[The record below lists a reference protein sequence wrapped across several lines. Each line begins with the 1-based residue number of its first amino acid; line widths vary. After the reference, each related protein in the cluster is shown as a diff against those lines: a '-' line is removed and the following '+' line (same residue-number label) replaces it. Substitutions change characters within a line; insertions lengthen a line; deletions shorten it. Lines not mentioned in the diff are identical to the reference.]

1 MGSFSTVE
9 MILTRHLRRQPTDA
23 IQKTNSAKM
32 HLWVALADQAE
43 KFKQIN
49 EGTI

>member
-9 MILTRHLRRQPTDA
+9 MILIFHVFRQSAGAT
-23 IQKTNSAKM
+23 QKANSAKM

-43 KFKQIN
+43 KFN
-49 EGTI
+49 